1 MRKSRKN
8 RFDWYSVSQRFSIR
22 KYHIGAVSV
31 LLGSC
36 LLLNGIQAAA
46 ETQVAENTQ
55 PQVELVTEASPGGA
69 VKAARQVTF
78 TYKVV
83 FVDSNGLTIK
93 EDTLTH
99 SISTTEEK
107 ATYSHTLS
115 NLLLPEGYSLASNQ
129 DNKLTVTLLEG
140 EVPTVYLNLDVLQVV
155 EEEVVE
161 ETPVAPPAEEAGTKE
176 EQATEKVEEPTL
188 ETAEE
193 VKPEEKVVAEV
204 PQAPANE
211 TVRAAVVPTEPTNPV
226 AQPIVPTSVEEAKHV
241 LEQVTSEAEV
251 LSSQAERLVAAS
263 DQENEALKTVAAA
276 TKLTATEA
284 TVTLNDSKATL
295 EIVNAKIDAVR
306 TNVEALVLELRKFL
320 GTDVIEI
327 SLTTVTDM
335 NDSTNSPG
343 YWTENEEVLNK
354 AEATATATTKP
365 QEQRIPA
372 GYAVDPTDGR
382 ITFLI
387 YSLSGDKDY
396 RNTPGVSGSYN
407 NIYGTD
413 YYITLSMDREQS
425 DGKIYARLVSQ
436 QNGFIEE
443 IEIPENTSRHQFQT
457 IANGP
462 TSPTRFTYRMSFTT
476 MPFTDSTGQVTSV
489 RYVNIN
495 SGQGG
500 DHLGTVAY
508 SLLTDDSTSYNSYTG
523 LAPSYLPAQVTSY
536 YVKETERRAQELLA
550 SYTHV
555 AMVSGDSFTISDAA
569 KFANYELIE
578 APVIQDT
585 PVSTNYA
592 VGTPLIQYF
601 PDRKTARVIYVTKED
616 GTSRFLN
623 FVLNPDHP
631 DFIENY
637 KNYDSMSPV
646 AFVANGGA
654 EALDFSS
661 RIAII
666 DKYLA
671 EIDAVKADSSL
682 SSDQQASRLAELR
695 ANYATEINTDDNK
708 FLLTFVSTEAEP
720 LTANDGPD
728 AVTGLT
734 TWNHTVKNY
743 YTYIASGKV
752 ATTIALK
759 LDSYLSDP
767 MVDWRPTA
775 PTKDGIKLLSKT
787 EVDDEGLPKRVSIT
801 VNEDGVEKA
810 ENADLHT
817 NIIAMFNM
825 LTANENNQHYY
836 YAEKGGVK
844 VYYVDTTGT
853 ELKDPQFV
861 FEHADT
867 NTAYDTKSKLVDKI
881 EKVGTDGTTSV
892 YYYKEVDVA
901 DLKPVSQNTDTEK
914 RSIVKITDEVGIVE
928 RDTLKELTYVYELA
942 GSVNVNYVDIDGNKL
957 SGTDGAGKVVA
968 EKVADTVNAKAG
980 TDYDTIVD
988 NRPAKIVTADGK
1000 TYELAPA
1007 AEYTVGTVE
1016 ADHHL
1021 SVSNVTEVT
1030 GVHEATGSV
1039 ASGITKEITFVYKE
1053 VTGKVIVKFKS
1064 IDGIE
1069 LQGPRTDTEEGST
1082 GRDYNTEEKDEVP
1095 PTITKDGKTYKLVP
1109 NLTVGNPTGKVTPGT
1124 TEVTYY
1130 YQLVTGDVV
1139 VNYENTDGKTIAPQ
1153 KVDVNNG
1160 NIGDAYDTRDEG
1172 DKPEKIVEEGTGD
1185 VYYIKPTGTE
1195 VKVGDGLSG
1204 ETGQVVEGTTQVTY
1218 IYEKAGN
1225 VKINYI
1231 LDDAAGTTLKDS
1243 VMDEE
1248 NAKPGTAYDTTDE
1261 GDKPETIT
1269 KDGKV
1274 YRLKE
1279 VKADSAA
1286 ENGDTAKIVAGQTLE
1301 VTYVYTEVKSDVV
1314 VEYYDTEGNLLT
1326 GKTDTGGNVD
1336 KRVTDT
1342 TQASVGT
1349 PYNTDEDHRPATITT
1364 ADETI
1369 YHYIELKEGSAQPEG
1384 TVAETTTTVQYV
1396 YAKAGSVVI
1405 RYVKEDDK
1413 GIQSELQPNVL
1424 DEDNVKPGT
1433 PYDTTDEG
1441 NKPTTITT
1449 EDGKTY
1455 TLVRKEGHDETGE
1468 VAAGETKEITYVYKE
1483 VTGKVVVNF
1492 KSTSGEKLQNQR
1504 TDTEE
1509 GSTGRDYNTE
1519 EKDEVPPTITK
1530 DGKLYRL
1537 VPNVKDGNPTGKV
1550 TPGTT
1555 EVTYYYEPVI
1565 GDVIIKYTDTEGNTL
1580 KDTVIDEDD
1589 VIVGTD
1595 FDTTNEGDKPE
1606 VITTSNGKYVLVPS
1620 LTTAT
1625 DPTGADTTET
1635 GKVLE
1640 GTTTITYVYQKV
1652 ANWIPLIPNV
1662 PENQRPK
1669 TEYPFDPTDPDKEIP
1684 SIPTNPTTD
1693 KPVIPHVPGYT
1704 PVDPKDNTPLKPV
1717 DPEDPSKGYVP
1728 PTPETP
1734 GEDTLIPYVPVKGDV
1749 VINYVDTDGNILKS
1763 PVTDEDDAL
1772 AGTKYDT
1779 TDEGDKPTEI
1789 VRNGDKYVLVPSK
1802 TTAVDP
1808 AGKSVEET
1816 GSVVEGTTT
1825 ITYVYQKVANWIPLI
1840 PNVPENQRPKTEYPF
1855 DPTEPD
1861 KEIPSI
1867 PTNPTTDKP
1876 VIPHVPGYTPVDP
1889 KDNTPLKPVDPE
1901 DPSKGY
1907 VPPTPETPG
1916 EDTLIPY
1923 VPVKGDV
1930 VIKYVDTDGNTLKDS
1945 VTDEDDVLAGTKYD
1959 TTDEGDK
1966 PTEIVRNGDKY
1977 VLVPSKTTAV
1987 DPTGKSVEETGS
1999 VVEGTTTITYVYQ
2012 KVANWIPLIP
2022 NVPEN
2027 ERPKTEYPFDP
2038 TEPDK
2043 EIPSIPTNPTTD
2055 KPVIPHVPGYTPVDP
2070 KDNTPLTP
2078 VDPEDPSKGYV
2089 PPTPE
2094 TPGEDTLIPYVPVKG
2109 DVVIKYV
2116 DTDGNTLKDSVT
2128 DEDDV
2133 LAGTKY
2139 NTTDEGDKPTEIVR
2153 NGDKYVLVPSKTTAV
2168 DPTGKSVEET
2178 GSVVE
2183 GTTTITYVYQK
2194 VANWIPL
2201 IPNVPEN
2208 ERPKTEYPFDPTEP
2222 DKEIPSIPTNPTTD
2236 KPVIPHVPGYTP
2248 VDPKDNTPLT
2258 PVDPEDPSKGYVPP
2272 TPETPGEDTLIPYV
2286 PVKGDVVIKY
2296 VDTDGNTLKDS
2307 VTDEDDV
2314 LAGTKYDTTDEGDKP
2329 TEIVRNGDKY
2339 VLVPSK
2345 TTAVDPAGKSVEETG
2360 NVVEG
2365 TTTITY
2371 VYQKVANWI
2380 PLIPNVPENE
2390 RPKTEYPFD
2399 PTEPDK
2405 EIPSIPTNP
2414 TTDKPVIPHVPGYTP
2429 VDPKDNTPL
2438 TPVDPEDPSKG
2449 YVPPTPETPG
2459 KDTLIPYVPVKGD
2472 VVINYVDTDGNILKS
2487 PVTDEDDVLAGT
2499 KYDTTDEGDKPTE
2512 IVRNG
2517 DKYVLVPSKT
2527 TAVDPTGKSV
2537 EETGS
2542 VVEGTT
2548 TITYVYQKV
2557 ANWIPLIP
2565 NVPENER
2572 PKTEYPFD
2580 PTTPDKEIPSI
2591 PTNPTTDKPV
2601 IPHVPGYTPVDPKDN
2616 TPLTPVDPEDPSKGY
2631 VPPTPETPGVDTL
2644 IPYVPIKNGT
2654 VIVTYITE
2662 DGEEIKSPVTDT
2674 PSSPEGT
2681 PYDTTDNKPTI
2692 ITYKGEEY
2700 ELVRVEGTENGTV
2713 VEGDTKVTYVYRK
2726 KPATPPVTPEVKQGS
2741 VIVAY
2746 ITEDGVEIKSPVTDT
2761 PTSPE
2766 GTPYD
2771 TTDNKP
2777 KTITYNGEEY
2787 ELVRVDGTENGT
2799 VVEGDTKVTYVYRKK
2814 PATPPVTPEVKQG
2827 SVIVTYITED
2837 GIEIKSPVTD
2847 TPTSPEGTPYDTTDH
2862 KPKTI
2867 TYNGEEYEL
2876 VRVDGTENGT
2886 VVEGDTKVTYV
2897 YRKVV
2902 KPTPPAPAKPSV
2914 AKPVKSE
2921 KPKLP
2926 DTGEEESTAGMLGVL
2941 LLVSSLFGV
2950 RKRRRDQQ

>member
-176 EQATEKVEEPTL
+176 EQVTEKVEEPTL

-204 PQAPANE
+204 PQSPASE

-251 LSSQAERLVAAS
+251 LSSQAERLVATS

-327 SLTTVTDM
+327 SLTNVTDM
-335 NDSTNSPG
+335 NDATNRPG

-354 AEATATATTKP
+354 EAATATATTKP

-372 GYAVDPTDGR
+372 GYAVDPTEGR

-387 YSLSGDKDY
+387 YSLSAPDEDVKVA
-396 RNTPGVSGSYN
+396 PGTKSGSYN
-407 NIYGTD
+407 HRYGTD
-413 YYITLSMDREQS
+413 YYITLSMDRVKTT
-425 DGKIYARLVSQ
+425 GNIYARLVSK

-443 IEIPENTSRHQFQT
+443 IEIPENTARHQFQT

-462 TSPTRFTYRMSFTT
+462 KNLDPFTYRMSLTT
-476 MPFTDSTGQVTSV
+476 MPFTDSTGQQTSV

-495 SGQGG
+495 SGRGQNGKG
-500 DHLGTVAY
+500 SVAY

-523 LAPSYLPAQVTSY
+523 LAPGYLPAQVTSY

-578 APVIQDT
+578 APVIKDT
-585 PVSTNYA
+585 PVSTNYS

-601 PDRKTARVIYVTKED
+601 PTSKTARVIYVTKED

-637 KNYDSMSPV
+637 KNYASMSPV
-646 AFVANGGA
+646 NFVANGGA
-654 EALDFSS
+654 EALDFTN
-661 RIAII
+661 RIAIVN
-666 DKYLA
+666 KYLA
-671 EIDAVKADSSL
+671 EIEAVNADTSL
-682 SSDQQASRLAELR
+682 TSDQQASRLAEIR
-695 ANYATEINTDDNK
+695 ANYASEINTDDNK
-708 FLLTFVSTEAEP
+708 FLLTFVSTEAET

-743 YTYIASGKV
+743 YTYIADGKV

-787 EVDDEGLPKRVSIT
+787 EVDDKGLPKRVSIT
-801 VNEDGVEKA
+801 VNKDGVEEA
-810 ENADLHT
+810 ENADLQT

-825 LTANENNQHYY
+825 LTANENNQNYY

-844 VYYVDTTGT
+844 VYYVDTAGT

-892 YYYKEVDVA
+892 YYYKEVDAA

-957 SGTDGAGKVVA
+957 LGTDGAGKVVA

-980 TDYDTIVD
+980 TEYNTIID
-988 NRPAKIVTADGK
+988 NRPATIITADGK

-1007 AEYTVGTVE
+1007 GTHPVGTVE

-1053 VTGKVIVKFKS
+1053 VTGDVIVYYKD
-1064 IDGIE
+1064 I
-1069 LQGPRTDTEEGST
+1069 QGNLISGVTNKGTASQGTTESKVYDSQNAST
-1082 GRDYNTEEKDEVP
+1082 TNTGTGYNTTDLKP
-1095 PTITKDGKTYKLVP
+1095 TTITTADGKTYRIVEH
-1109 NLTVGNPTGKVTPGT
+1109 LTKGEEEGDIKTTP

-1185 VYYIKPTGTE
+1185 VYYIKPAGTE
-1195 VKVGDGLSG
+1195 VKTGNGLSG
-1204 ETGQVVEGTTQVTY
+1204 ETGRVVEGTTQVTY

-1261 GDKPETIT
+1261 GDKPETIS
-1269 KDGKV
+1269 KDGKL

-1286 ENGDTAKIVAGQTLE
+1286 ENGDTAKIVAGETLE

-1364 ADETI
+1364 ADGTI
-1369 YHYIELKEGSAQPEG
+1369 YHYIELKKGSDQPEG

-1455 TLVRKEGHDETGE
+1455 TLVRNEGHDETGE

-1492 KSTSGEKLQNQR
+1492 KSTSGEKLQDQR

-1509 GSTGRDYNTE
+1509 GSTGRDYNTKE
-1519 EKDEVPPTITK
+1519 DGEVPPTITK

-1555 EVTYYYEPVI
+1555 EVTYYYQLVTGDVVVNYENTDGKVIAPQVVDVNDGNIGENYTTTDHKPEKIVEDGTGDVYYIKPAGTEVKVGDGLSGETGQVVEGTTQVTYIYEKAGNVKINYILDDAAGTPLQDSVMDEENAKPGTAYDTTDEGDKPETISKDGNLYRLKEVKADSAAENGDTAKIVAGETLEVTYVYTKVTGSVVINYVAEVPAEDGTVTRVTIKTSVTDEDQVTPGKPYDTTDEGDKPTTITTEDGKTYELVRHEGDETGTVVEGETKEVTYVYKEVTGKVVVNFKSTSGEPLQDPRTDTEEGSTGRDYNTEEDGEVPPTITKDGKLYRLVPNVKDGNSTGKVTPGTTEVTYYYEPVL

-1606 VITTSNGKYVLVPS
+1606 VITNSNGKYVLVPS

-1625 DPTGADTTET
+1625 DPTGTDTTET

-1662 PENQRPK
+1662 PENERPK
-1669 TEYPFDPTDPDKEIP
+1669 TEYPFDPTEPDKEIP

-1763 PVTDEDDAL
+1763 PVTDEDDVL

-1816 GSVVEGTTT
+1816 GNVVEGTTT

-1840 PNVPENQRPKTEYPF
+1840 PNVPENKRPKTEYPF

-1867 PTNPTTDKP
+1867 PTNPTTD
-1876 VIPHVPGYTPVDP
+1876 
-1889 KDNTPLKPVDPE
+1889 
-1901 DPSKGY
+1901 
-1907 VPPTPETPG
+1907 
-1916 EDTLIPY
+1916 
-1923 VPVKGDV
+1923 
-1930 VIKYVDTDGNTLKDS
+1930 
-1945 VTDEDDVLAGTKYD
+1945 
-1959 TTDEGDK
+1959 
-1966 PTEIVRNGDKY
+1966 
-1977 VLVPSKTTAV
+1977 
-1987 DPTGKSVEETGS
+1987 
-1999 VVEGTTTITYVYQ
+1999 Q
-2012 KVANWIPLIP
+2012 
-2022 NVPEN
+2022 
-2027 ERPKTEYPFDP
+2027 
-2038 TEPDK
+2038 
-2043 EIPSIPTNPTTD
+2043 
-2055 KPVIPHVPGYTPVDP
+2055 PVIPHVPGYTPVDP

-2094 TPGEDTLIPYVPVKG
+2094 TPGV
-2109 DVVIKYV
+2109 
-2116 DTDGNTLKDSVT
+2116 
-2128 DEDDV
+2128 
-2133 LAGTKY
+2133 
-2139 NTTDEGDKPTEIVR
+2139 
-2153 NGDKYVLVPSKTTAV
+2153 
-2168 DPTGKSVEET
+2168 
-2178 GSVVE
+2178 
-2183 GTTTITYVYQK
+2183 
-2194 VANWIPL
+2194 
-2201 IPNVPEN
+2201 
-2208 ERPKTEYPFDPTEP
+2208 
-2222 DKEIPSIPTNPTTD
+2222 
-2236 KPVIPHVPGYTP
+2236 
-2248 VDPKDNTPLT
+2248 
-2258 PVDPEDPSKGYVPP
+2258 
-2272 TPETPGEDTLIPYV
+2272 DTLIPYV

-2380 PLIPNVPENE
+2380 PLIPNVPENK

-2405 EIPSIPTNP
+2405 EIP
-2414 TTDKPVIPHVPGYTP
+2414 
-2429 VDPKDNTPL
+2429 
-2438 TPVDPEDPSKG
+2438 
-2449 YVPPTPETPG
+2449 
-2459 KDTLIPYVPVKGD
+2459 
-2472 VVINYVDTDGNILKS
+2472 
-2487 PVTDEDDVLAGT
+2487 
-2499 KYDTTDEGDKPTE
+2499 
-2512 IVRNG
+2512 
-2517 DKYVLVPSKT
+2517 
-2527 TAVDPTGKSV
+2527 
-2537 EETGS
+2537 
-2542 VVEGTT
+2542 
-2548 TITYVYQKV
+2548 
-2557 ANWIPLIP
+2557 
-2565 NVPENER
+2565 
-2572 PKTEYPFD
+2572 
-2580 PTTPDKEIPSI
+2580 
-2591 PTNPTTDKPV
+2591 
-2601 IPHVPGYTPVDPKDN
+2601 
-2616 TPLTPVDPEDPSKGY
+2616 
-2631 VPPTPETPGVDTL
+2631 
-2644 IPYVPIKNGT
+2644 
-2654 VIVTYITE
+2654 
-2662 DGEEIKSPVTDT
+2662 
-2674 PSSPEGT
+2674 
-2681 PYDTTDNKPTI
+2681 
-2692 ITYKGEEY
+2692 
-2700 ELVRVEGTENGTV
+2700 
-2713 VEGDTKVTYVYRK
+2713 
-2726 KPATPPVTPEVKQGS
+2726 
-2741 VIVAY
+2741 
-2746 ITEDGVEIKSPVTDT
+2746 
-2761 PTSPE
+2761 
-2766 GTPYD
+2766 
-2771 TTDNKP
+2771 
-2777 KTITYNGEEY
+2777 
-2787 ELVRVDGTENGT
+2787 
-2799 VVEGDTKVTYVYRKK
+2799 
-2814 PATPPVTPEVKQG
+2814 
-2827 SVIVTYITED
+2827 
-2837 GIEIKSPVTD
+2837 
-2847 TPTSPEGTPYDTTDH
+2847 
-2862 KPKTI
+2862 
-2867 TYNGEEYEL
+2867 
-2876 VRVDGTENGT
+2876 
-2886 VVEGDTKVTYV
+2886 
-2897 YRKVV
+2897 
-2902 KPTPPAPAKPSV
+2902 
-2914 AKPVKSE
+2914 
-2921 KPKLP
+2921 
-2926 DTGEEESTAGMLGVL
+2926 
-2941 LLVSSLFGV
+2941 
-2950 RKRRRDQQ
+2950 

>member
-55 PQVELVTEASPGGA
+55 PQVELVTEASPGGE

-83 FVDSNGLTIK
+83 FVDSNGVTIK

-129 DNKLTVTLLEG
+129 DNKLTVALLEG

-226 AQPIVPTSVEEAKHV
+226 AQPIVPTSVEEAKQV
-241 LEQVTSEAEV
+241 LEQITSEAEV
-251 LSSQAERLVAAS
+251 LSSQAERLVATS

-327 SLTTVTDM
+327 ALATTTNM
-335 NDSTNSPG
+335 NDGIGRPG
-343 YWTENEEVLNK
+343 YWTEEEEVLNK
-354 AEATATATTKP
+354 SEAVTTATTKA

-372 GYAVDPTDGR
+372 GYEVDPNPDR
-382 ITFLI
+382 VTFLI
-387 YSLSGDKDY
+387 YSLSNFDEDPKH
-396 RNTPGVSGSYN
+396 PLGSDAASFNLYFRK
-407 NIYGTD
+407 D
-413 YYITLSMDREQS
+413 YYITLSLDRVKTT
-425 DGKIYARLVSQ
+425 GNIYARLVSQ
-436 QNGFIEE
+436 KDGFIQE
-443 IEIPENTSRHQFQT
+443 IEIPENTARHQFNAIKNEPGNT
-457 IANGP
+457 N
-462 TSPTRFTYRMSFTT
+462 FTFRMSYTTNPFTT
-476 MPFTDSTGQVTSV
+476 PSGEQS
-489 RYVNIN
+489 YIGEVNIN
-495 SGQGG
+495 SGVGSHG
-500 DHLGTVAY
+500 KGHVMY
-508 SLLTDDSTSYNSYTG
+508 SLMTDDRTSYNSYTG
-523 LAPSYLPAQVTSY
+523 PAPTYLPQQVTGY
-536 YVKETERRAQELLA
+536 YVKETALRPEALLA
-550 SYTHV
+550 SYSHT
-555 AMVSGDSFTISDAA
+555 AAISGDTFTIASPAE
-569 KFANYELIE
+569 FANYELIE
-578 APVIQDT
+578 SPTLTSSPVAP
-585 PVSTNYA
+585 NYA
-592 VGTPLIQYF
+592 KGTPLIRFFPNRLTSKVQYI
-601 PDRKTARVIYVTKED
+601 TQEN

-631 DFIENY
+631 DF
-637 KNYDSMSPV
+637 
-646 AFVANGGA
+646 
-654 EALDFSS
+654 L
-661 RIAII
+661 
-666 DKYLA
+666 
-671 EIDAVKADSSL
+671 
-682 SSDQQASRLAELR
+682 
-695 ANYATEINTDDNK
+695 ANYAKYRAMGSSVDFQANGVEDLDLTTRIATIEKYLTQIEAVKTDTSLTSDEQTNRLNELRTNYASEINTDANK
-708 FLLTFVSTEAEP
+708 FLLMFVSDETSP
-720 LTANDGPD
+720 LTPNQGAD
-728 AVTGLT
+728 AVTGSES
-734 TWNHTVKNY
+734 WSYEVKNY
-743 YTYIASGKV
+743 YTDGAKKTTISGKLYPYYNNQYIDWGPGDQKAV
-752 ATTIALK
+752 AIHYKDAAGTNRVK
-759 LDSYLSDP
+759 
-767 MVDWRPTA
+767 VDVPYA
-775 PTKDGIKLLSKT
+775 
-787 EVDDEGLPKRVSIT
+787 EGTRNESI
-801 VNEDGVEKA
+801 DMFSSF
-810 ENADLHT
+810 L
-817 NIIAMFNM
+817 AMFNIAT
-825 LTANENNQHYY
+825 LNQNTQDYY

-881 EKVGTDGTTSV
+881 EKVGTDGTTTV

-942 GSVNVNYVDIDGNKL
+942 GSVNVNYVDVDGNKL

-968 EKVADTVNAKAG
+968 EKVADLVNAKAG
-980 TDYDTIVD
+980 TEYDTIVD

-1021 SVSNVTEVT
+1021 STSNVVTVT

-1082 GRDYNTEEKDEVP
+1082 GRDYNTEGEGEVP

-1109 NLTVGNPTGKVTPGT
+1109 NLKNGNPTGKVTPGT

-1139 VNYENTDGKTIAPQ
+1139 VNYENTDGKVIAPQ
-1153 KVDVNNG
+1153 VVDVNDG
-1160 NIGDAYDTRDEG
+1160 NIGENYTTTDH
-1172 DKPEKIVEEGTGD
+1172 KPEKIVEDGTGD

-1195 VKVGDGLSG
+1195 VKTGDGLSG
-1204 ETGQVVEGTTQVTY
+1204 ETGQIVEGTTQVTY

-1231 LDDAAGTTLKDS
+1231 LDDAAGTPLQDS
-1243 VMDEE
+1243 VMDEV
-1248 NAKPGTAYDTTDE
+1248 NAKPGTSYNTTDE
-1261 GDKPETIT
+1261 GDKPETIS
-1269 KDGKV
+1269 KDGNL

-1286 ENGDTAKIVAGQTLE
+1286 ENGDTAKIAAGETLE

-1364 ADETI
+1364 ADGTI
-1369 YHYIELKEGSAQPEG
+1369 YHYIELKKGSDQPEG

-1405 RYVKEDDK
+1405 RYVKEDDN

-1455 TLVRKEGHDETGE
+1455 TLVRNEGHDETGE

-1492 KSTSGEKLQNQR
+1492 KSTSGETLQDQR
-1504 TDTEE
+1504 TDTKE

-1519 EKDEVPPTITK
+1519 EDGEVPPTITK
-1530 DGKLYRL
+1530 DGKTYKL
-1537 VPNVKDGNPTGKV
+1537 VPNLKNGNPTGKV

-1555 EVTYYYEPVI
+1555 EVTYYYEPVL

-1606 VITTSNGKYVLVPS
+1606 VITNSNGKYVLVPS

-1625 DPTGADTTET
+1625 DPTGTDTTET

-1662 PENQRPK
+1662 PENK
-1669 TEYPFDPTDPDKEIP
+1669 
-1684 SIPTNPTTD
+1684 
-1693 KPVIPHVPGYT
+1693 
-1704 PVDPKDNTPLKPV
+1704 
-1717 DPEDPSKGYVP
+1717 
-1728 PTPETP
+1728 
-1734 GEDTLIPYVPVKGDV
+1734 
-1749 VINYVDTDGNILKS
+1749 
-1763 PVTDEDDAL
+1763 
-1772 AGTKYDT
+1772 
-1779 TDEGDKPTEI
+1779 
-1789 VRNGDKYVLVPSK
+1789 
-1802 TTAVDP
+1802 
-1808 AGKSVEET
+1808 
-1816 GSVVEGTTT
+1816 
-1825 ITYVYQKVANWIPLI
+1825 
-1840 PNVPENQRPKTEYPF
+1840 
-1855 DPTEPD
+1855 
-1861 KEIPSI
+1861 
-1867 PTNPTTDKP
+1867 
-1876 VIPHVPGYTPVDP
+1876 
-1889 KDNTPLKPVDPE
+1889 
-1901 DPSKGY
+1901 
-1907 VPPTPETPG
+1907 
-1916 EDTLIPY
+1916 
-1923 VPVKGDV
+1923 
-1930 VIKYVDTDGNTLKDS
+1930 
-1945 VTDEDDVLAGTKYD
+1945 
-1959 TTDEGDK
+1959 
-1966 PTEIVRNGDKY
+1966 
-1977 VLVPSKTTAV
+1977 
-1987 DPTGKSVEETGS
+1987 
-1999 VVEGTTTITYVYQ
+1999 
-2012 KVANWIPLIP
+2012 
-2022 NVPEN
+2022 
-2027 ERPKTEYPFDP
+2027 RPKTEYPFDP

-2109 DVVIKYV
+2109 DVVI
-2116 DTDGNTLKDSVT
+2116 
-2128 DEDDV
+2128 
-2133 LAGTKY
+2133 
-2139 NTTDEGDKPTEIVR
+2139 
-2153 NGDKYVLVPSKTTAV
+2153 
-2168 DPTGKSVEET
+2168 
-2178 GSVVE
+2178 
-2183 GTTTITYVYQK
+2183 
-2194 VANWIPL
+2194 
-2201 IPNVPEN
+2201 
-2208 ERPKTEYPFDPTEP
+2208 
-2222 DKEIPSIPTNPTTD
+2222 
-2236 KPVIPHVPGYTP
+2236 
-2248 VDPKDNTPLT
+2248 
-2258 PVDPEDPSKGYVPP
+2258 
-2272 TPETPGEDTLIPYV
+2272 
-2286 PVKGDVVIKY
+2286 
-2296 VDTDGNTLKDS
+2296 
-2307 VTDEDDV
+2307 
-2314 LAGTKYDTTDEGDKP
+2314 
-2329 TEIVRNGDKY
+2329 
-2339 VLVPSK
+2339 
-2345 TTAVDPAGKSVEETG
+2345 
-2360 NVVEG
+2360 
-2365 TTTITY
+2365 
-2371 VYQKVANWI
+2371 
-2380 PLIPNVPENE
+2380 
-2390 RPKTEYPFD
+2390 
-2399 PTEPDK
+2399 
-2405 EIPSIPTNP
+2405 
-2414 TTDKPVIPHVPGYTP
+2414 
-2429 VDPKDNTPL
+2429 
-2438 TPVDPEDPSKG
+2438 
-2449 YVPPTPETPG
+2449 
-2459 KDTLIPYVPVKGD
+2459 
-2472 VVINYVDTDGNILKS
+2472 NYVDTDGNILKS

-2537 EETGS
+2537 EETGN

-2557 ANWIPLIP
+2557 A
-2565 NVPENER
+2565 
-2572 PKTEYPFD
+2572 
-2580 PTTPDKEIPSI
+2580 
-2591 PTNPTTDKPV
+2591 
-2601 IPHVPGYTPVDPKDN
+2601 
-2616 TPLTPVDPEDPSKGY
+2616 
-2631 VPPTPETPGVDTL
+2631 
-2644 IPYVPIKNGT
+2644 
-2654 VIVTYITE
+2654 
-2662 DGEEIKSPVTDT
+2662 
-2674 PSSPEGT
+2674 
-2681 PYDTTDNKPTI
+2681 
-2692 ITYKGEEY
+2692 
-2700 ELVRVEGTENGTV
+2700 
-2713 VEGDTKVTYVYRK
+2713 
-2726 KPATPPVTPEVKQGS
+2726 
-2741 VIVAY
+2741 
-2746 ITEDGVEIKSPVTDT
+2746 
-2761 PTSPE
+2761 
-2766 GTPYD
+2766 
-2771 TTDNKP
+2771 
-2777 KTITYNGEEY
+2777 
-2787 ELVRVDGTENGT
+2787 
-2799 VVEGDTKVTYVYRKK
+2799 
-2814 PATPPVTPEVKQG
+2814 
-2827 SVIVTYITED
+2827 
-2837 GIEIKSPVTD
+2837 
-2847 TPTSPEGTPYDTTDH
+2847 
-2862 KPKTI
+2862 
-2867 TYNGEEYEL
+2867 
-2876 VRVDGTENGT
+2876 
-2886 VVEGDTKVTYV
+2886 
-2897 YRKVV
+2897 
-2902 KPTPPAPAKPSV
+2902 
-2914 AKPVKSE
+2914 
-2921 KPKLP
+2921 
-2926 DTGEEESTAGMLGVL
+2926 
-2941 LLVSSLFGV
+2941 
-2950 RKRRRDQQ
+2950 

>member
-193 VKPEEKVVAEV
+193 VKPEEKVVAED

-251 LSSQAERLVAAS
+251 LSSQAERLVATS

-327 SLTTVTDM
+327 ALNTTVT
-335 NDSTNSPG
+335 NLNVG
-343 YWTENEEVLNK
+343 QGEGVLV
-354 AEATATATTKP
+354 ETGTTATPSMDDAHGAGIQPHSLRNGIVATTKSGWYTFDSYDLESYNRNQGGSIINGARVEAYMRFSYDSNP
-365 QEQRIPA
+365 NTQTVLAELVSTADGQVLEFHEVSPDGVVEFNYPKTVHANNHKIVLSYRTETAIDGSTYGLVKFSGDNGTVYNNTILPV
-372 GYAVDPTDGR
+372 YQVNTTRYEVKDGR
-382 ITFLI
+382 TLAT
-387 YSLSGDKDY
+387 YSL
-396 RNTPGVSGSYN
+396 
-407 NIYGTD
+407 
-413 YYITLSMDREQS
+413 
-425 DGKIYARLVSQ
+425 
-436 QNGFIEE
+436 
-443 IEIPENTSRHQFQT
+443 QT
-457 IANGP
+457 IA
-462 TSPTRFTYRMSFTT
+462 
-476 MPFTDSTGQVTSV
+476 GQPVTSSGQREFAGFEFV
-489 RYVNIN
+489 EKKVKSVQGGYPVGSVYVAGVVNNGLNNYKVIRTIVANNAYKHEIFVKDPTYTGTVNYNSLDTTGFFKLVETSGMTYTPDGKSYDYNIN
-495 SGQGG
+495 STIYADYTEDPATGLMVFKESAPNSKGSKYRVVAQWSGTGEQGTYGRIYIGTQVWSTTTDKTTDWQWIGTSGKFHNKDYVPAGDQQTLRGAGRPTAVETTYIYRALEQEAIVRYKVEGETTYLEESDILTGGSGSEINYSTEATINKYKKLGYELVSDDFTSEAGQNYDYDTAVRQEFLVVIKPRLVEVPKNVVPGEPVDPEDPNTPKWPNSTG
-500 DHLGTVAY
+500 NLERTQEVTRTVAY
-508 SLLTDDSTSYNSYTG
+508 KY
-523 LAPSYLPAQVTSY
+523 
-536 YVKETERRAQELLA
+536 
-550 SYTHV
+550 
-555 AMVSGDSFTISDAA
+555 
-569 KFANYELIE
+569 
-578 APVIQDT
+578 
-585 PVSTNYA
+585 
-592 VGTPLIQYF
+592 
-601 PDRKTARVIYVTKED
+601 ED
-616 GTSRFLN
+616 GTSVR
-623 FVLNPDHP
+623 VD
-631 DFIENY
+631 
-637 KNYDSMSPV
+637 
-646 AFVANGGA
+646 
-654 EALDFSS
+654 
-661 RIAII
+661 
-666 DKYLA
+666 
-671 EIDAVKADSSL
+671 DAGNILPKD
-682 SSDQQASRLAELR
+682 
-695 ANYATEINTDDNK
+695 
-708 FLLTFVSTEAEP
+708 STEGTP
-720 LTANDGPD
+720 LVKTQTVTFSRTA
-728 AVTGLT
+728 
-734 TWNHTVKNY
+734 
-743 YTYIASGKV
+743 
-752 ATTIALK
+752 
-759 LDSYLSDP
+759 
-767 MVDWRPTA
+767 
-775 PTKDGIKLLSKT
+775 
-787 EVDDEGLPKRVSIT
+787 T
-801 VNEDGVEKA
+801 VN
-810 ENADLHT
+810 
-817 NIIAMFNM
+817 
-825 LTANENNQHYY
+825 
-836 YAEKGGVK
+836 
-844 VYYVDTTGT
+844 
-853 ELKDPQFV
+853 
-861 FEHADT
+861 
-867 NTAYDTKSKLVDKI
+867 
-881 EKVGTDGTTSV
+881 
-892 YYYKEVDVA
+892 
-901 DLKPVSQNTDTEK
+901 
-914 RSIVKITDEVGIVE
+914 
-928 RDTLKELTYVYELA
+928 
-942 GSVNVNYVDIDGNKL
+942 
-957 SGTDGAGKVVA
+957 
-968 EKVADTVNAKAG
+968 
-980 TDYDTIVD
+980 
-988 NRPAKIVTADGK
+988 
-1000 TYELAPA
+1000 
-1007 AEYTVGTVE
+1007 
-1016 ADHHL
+1016 
-1021 SVSNVTEVT
+1021 
-1030 GVHEATGSV
+1030 
-1039 ASGITKEITFVYKE
+1039 
-1053 VTGKVIVKFKS
+1053 
-1064 IDGIE
+1064 
-1069 LQGPRTDTEEGST
+1069 
-1082 GRDYNTEEKDEVP
+1082 
-1095 PTITKDGKTYKLVP
+1095 
-1109 NLTVGNPTGKVTPGT
+1109 
-1124 TEVTYY
+1124 
-1130 YQLVTGDVV
+1130 LVTGDITYGEWTADSTNVLNGNLIPEITDFSATRTTLEGADAPMTESVNDKTVIATSADINEVVFYTPNPKYGDVV
-1139 VNYENTDGKTIAPQ
+1139 VKYVDIAGTEIATPVFDENDELVGTDYNTAE
-1153 KVDVNNG
+1153 DN
-1160 NIGDAYDTRDEG
+1160 R
-1172 DKPEKIVEEGTGD
+1172 PEKIINDETGD
-1185 VYYIKPTGTE
+1185 TYYFKE
-1195 VKVGDGLSG
+1195 VKAEDVGKEIG
-1204 ETGQVVEGTTQVTY
+1204 TVVEGTTEVTY

-1231 LDDAAGTTLKDS
+1231 LDDADGTTLKDS

-1286 ENGDTAKIVAGQTLE
+1286 ENGDTAKIAAGETLE

-1364 ADETI
+1364 ADGTI
-1369 YHYIELKEGSAQPEG
+1369 YHYIELKKGSAQPEG

-1449 EDGKTY
+1449 EDGKIY
-1455 TLVRKEGHDETGE
+1455 TLVRNEGHDETGE

-1492 KSTSGEKLQNQR
+1492 KSTSGETLQDQRTDTKEGSTGRDYNTEEDGEVPPTITKEGKTYKLVPNLKDGNPTGKVTPGTTEVTYYYQLVTGDVVVNYENTDGKVIAPQVVDVNDGNIGENYTTTDHKPEKIVEDGTGDVYYIKPTGTEVKTGDGLSGETGQIVEGTKQVTYIYEKAGNVKINYILDDAAGTTLQDSVMDEVNAKPGTAYDTTDEGNKPETISKDGNLYRLKEVKADSAAENGDTAKIVAGETLEVTYVYTKVTGSVVINYVAEVPAEDGTVTRVTIKTSVTDEDQVTPGKPYDTTDEGDKPTTITTEDGKTYELVRHEGDETGTVVEGETKEVTYVYKEVTGKVVVNFKSTDGEPLQDRR

-1519 EKDEVPPTITK
+1519 EDGEVPPTITK

-1555 EVTYYYEPVI
+1555 EVTYYYEPVL

-1606 VITTSNGKYVLVPS
+1606 VITNSNGKYVLVPS
-1620 LTTAT
+1620 LTTAI
-1625 DPTGADTTET
+1625 DPTGTDTTET

-1662 PENQRPK
+1662 PENERPK
-1669 TEYPFDPTDPDKEIP
+1669 TEYPFDPTEPDKEIP

-1693 KPVIPHVPGYT
+1693 QPVIPHVPGYT

-1717 DPEDPSKGYVP
+1717 DPEEPSKGYVP

-1763 PVTDEDDAL
+1763 P
-1772 AGTKYDT
+1772 
-1779 TDEGDKPTEI
+1779 
-1789 VRNGDKYVLVPSK
+1789 
-1802 TTAVDP
+1802 
-1808 AGKSVEET
+1808 
-1816 GSVVEGTTT
+1816 
-1825 ITYVYQKVANWIPLI
+1825 
-1840 PNVPENQRPKTEYPF
+1840 
-1855 DPTEPD
+1855 
-1861 KEIPSI
+1861 
-1867 PTNPTTDKP
+1867 
-1876 VIPHVPGYTPVDP
+1876 
-1889 KDNTPLKPVDPE
+1889 
-1901 DPSKGY
+1901 
-1907 VPPTPETPG
+1907 
-1916 EDTLIPY
+1916 
-1923 VPVKGDV
+1923 
-1930 VIKYVDTDGNTLKDS
+1930 

-1999 VVEGTTTITYVYQ
+1999 VVEGTTTITYVYQKVANWIPLIPNVPENERPKTEYPFDPTEPDKEIPSIPTNPTTDKPVIPHVPGYTPVDPKDNTPLTPVDPEDPSKGYVPPTPETPGEDTLIPYVPVKGDVVINYVDTDGNILKSPVTDEDDVLAGTKYDTTDEGDKPTEIVRNGDKYVLVPSKTTAVDPTGKSVEETGSVVEGKTTITYVYQ

-2236 KPVIPHVPGYTP
+2236 QPVIPHVPGYTP
-2248 VDPKDNTPLT
+2248 VD
-2258 PVDPEDPSKGYVPP
+2258 
-2272 TPETPGEDTLIPYV
+2272 
-2286 PVKGDVVIKY
+2286 
-2296 VDTDGNTLKDS
+2296 
-2307 VTDEDDV
+2307 
-2314 LAGTKYDTTDEGDKP
+2314 
-2329 TEIVRNGDKY
+2329 
-2339 VLVPSK
+2339 
-2345 TTAVDPAGKSVEETG
+2345 
-2360 NVVEG
+2360 
-2365 TTTITY
+2365 
-2371 VYQKVANWI
+2371 
-2380 PLIPNVPENE
+2380 
-2390 RPKTEYPFD
+2390 
-2399 PTEPDK
+2399 
-2405 EIPSIPTNP
+2405 
-2414 TTDKPVIPHVPGYTP
+2414 
-2429 VDPKDNTPL
+2429 
-2438 TPVDPEDPSKG
+2438 
-2449 YVPPTPETPG
+2449 
-2459 KDTLIPYVPVKGD
+2459 
-2472 VVINYVDTDGNILKS
+2472 
-2487 PVTDEDDVLAGT
+2487 
-2499 KYDTTDEGDKPTE
+2499 
-2512 IVRNG
+2512 
-2517 DKYVLVPSKT
+2517 
-2527 TAVDPTGKSV
+2527 
-2537 EETGS
+2537 
-2542 VVEGTT
+2542 
-2548 TITYVYQKV
+2548 
-2557 ANWIPLIP
+2557 
-2565 NVPENER
+2565 
-2572 PKTEYPFD
+2572 
-2580 PTTPDKEIPSI
+2580 
-2591 PTNPTTDKPV
+2591 
-2601 IPHVPGYTPVDPKDN
+2601 
-2616 TPLTPVDPEDPSKGY
+2616 
-2631 VPPTPETPGVDTL
+2631 
-2644 IPYVPIKNGT
+2644 
-2654 VIVTYITE
+2654 
-2662 DGEEIKSPVTDT
+2662 
-2674 PSSPEGT
+2674 
-2681 PYDTTDNKPTI
+2681 
-2692 ITYKGEEY
+2692 
-2700 ELVRVEGTENGTV
+2700 
-2713 VEGDTKVTYVYRK
+2713 
-2726 KPATPPVTPEVKQGS
+2726 
-2741 VIVAY
+2741 
-2746 ITEDGVEIKSPVTDT
+2746 
-2761 PTSPE
+2761 
-2766 GTPYD
+2766 
-2771 TTDNKP
+2771 
-2777 KTITYNGEEY
+2777 
-2787 ELVRVDGTENGT
+2787 
-2799 VVEGDTKVTYVYRKK
+2799 
-2814 PATPPVTPEVKQG
+2814 
-2827 SVIVTYITED
+2827 
-2837 GIEIKSPVTD
+2837 
-2847 TPTSPEGTPYDTTDH
+2847 
-2862 KPKTI
+2862 
-2867 TYNGEEYEL
+2867 
-2876 VRVDGTENGT
+2876 
-2886 VVEGDTKVTYV
+2886 
-2897 YRKVV
+2897 
-2902 KPTPPAPAKPSV
+2902 
-2914 AKPVKSE
+2914 
-2921 KPKLP
+2921 
-2926 DTGEEESTAGMLGVL
+2926 
-2941 LLVSSLFGV
+2941 
-2950 RKRRRDQQ
+2950 

>member
-46 ETQVAENTQ
+46 ETQVAENSQ
-55 PQVELVTEASPGGA
+55 PQVELVTEASPGGE

-78 TYKVV
+78 TYKVI
-83 FVDSNGLTIK
+83 FVDGNGVTIK

-251 LSSQAERLVAAS
+251 LSSQAERLVATS

-327 SLTTVTDM
+327 ALATTTDM
-335 NDSTNSPG
+335 NDGTNRPG
-343 YWTENEEVLNK
+343 YWTEEEEVLNK
-354 AEATATATTKP
+354 DEAATTSTISP
-365 QEQRIPA
+365 QKQEIPA
-372 GYAVDPTDGR
+372 GYKVDPTDGR
-382 ITFLI
+382 VTFLI
-387 YSLSGDKDY
+387 YSLSSDQDSGVTP
-396 RNTPGVSGSYN
+396 NTNEGSYN
-407 NIYGTD
+407 LRYEKD
-413 YYITLSMDREQS
+413 YYITLSLDRVRTT
-425 DGKIYARLVSQ
+425 GNIYARLVSKTT
-436 QNGFIEE
+436 GFIEE
-443 IEIPENTSRHQFQT
+443 VEIAE
-457 IANGP
+457 NGP
-462 TSPTRFTYRMSFTT
+462 NVFFNTILNGPKHNGTFTFRMAYAING
-476 MPFTDSTGQVTSV
+476 STAPGSTYTGEINIASGVGGSGRAQVV
-489 RYVNIN
+489 
-495 SGQGG
+495 
-500 DHLGTVAY
+500 Y
-508 SLLTDDSTSYNSYTG
+508 SLLTNDRSYYTSYTG
-523 LAPSYLPAQVTSY
+523 TVPVYLPVQETGY
-536 YVKETERRAQELLA
+536 YVKATDIRPEEFLA
-550 SYTHV
+550 SYSHV
-555 AMVSGDSFTISDAA
+555 SAISGDVFTIASPAV
-569 KFANYELIE
+569 FANYELIE
-578 APVIQDT
+578 SPELSTAPVA
-585 PVSTNYA
+585 PNFKS
-592 VGTPLIQYF
+592 GTTLLRFFPSRLTAKTQYL
-601 PDRKTARVIYVTKED
+601 TKDD
-616 GTSRFLN
+616 GTSRFIN
-623 FVLNPDHP
+623 FLLNPDHP
-631 DFIENY
+631 DFLENY
-637 KNYDSMSPV
+637 AKYRAMESSVDFQP
-646 AFVANGGA
+646 NGF
-654 EALDFSS
+654 EDLDLAT
-661 RIAII
+661 RLPII
-666 DKYLA
+666 EKYLA
-671 EIDAVKADSSL
+671 DIAAVQADTSL
-682 SSDQQASRLAELR
+682 TEDVRNAQLTQLR
-695 ANYATEINTDDNK
+695 ANYATEINSDANK
-708 FLLTFVSTEAEP
+708 FLLTFVSEETAP
-720 LTANDGPD
+720 LQFNPGNDAITGSSEWIHTFKKYYRDSANSDTFK
-728 AVTGLT
+728 AYLTNLT
-734 TWNHTVKNY
+734 TAPYGN
-743 YTYIASGKV
+743 
-752 ATTIALK
+752 
-759 LDSYLSDP
+759 
-767 MVDWRPTA
+767 WRPDKA
-775 PTKDGIKLLSKT
+775 IDIYYKDGT
-787 EVDDEGLPKRVSIT
+787 GHVQVDVPYAAGTKR
-801 VNEDGVEKA
+801 EKI
-810 ENADLHT
+810 NMFSSML
-817 NIIAMFNM
+817 AMFNTNM
-825 LTANENNQHYY
+825 VNMNSQNYY

-844 VYYVDTTGT
+844 VYYVDTAGT

-892 YYYKEVDVA
+892 YYYKEIDTA
-901 DLKPVSQNTDTEK
+901 ALKPASQNTDTEK

-980 TDYDTIVD
+980 TEYDTIID
-988 NRPAKIVTADGK
+988 NRPATIITADGK

-1053 VTGKVIVKFKS
+1053 VTGDVIVYYKD
-1064 IDGIE
+1064 I
-1069 LQGPRTDTEEGST
+1069 QGNLISGVTNKGTASQGTTESKVYDSQNAST
-1082 GRDYNTEEKDEVP
+1082 TNTGTGYNTTDLKP
-1095 PTITKDGKTYKLVP
+1095 TTITTADGKTYRIVEH
-1109 NLTVGNPTGKVTPGT
+1109 LTKGEEEGDIKTTP

-1153 KVDVNNG
+1153 KVDVNDG

-1185 VYYIKPTGTE
+1185 VYYIKPAGTE
-1195 VKVGDGLSG
+1195 VKIGNDLSG
-1204 ETGQVVEGTTQVTY
+1204 ETGRVVEGTTQVTY

-1231 LDDAAGTTLKDS
+1231 LDDADGTTLKDS

-1286 ENGDTAKIVAGQTLE
+1286 ENGDTAKIAAGETLE

-1364 ADETI
+1364 ADGTI

-1483 VTGKVVVNF
+1483 VTGKVIVNF
-1492 KSTSGEKLQNQR
+1492 KSIDGEELQGPR
-1504 TDTEE
+1504 TDTKE

-1519 EKDEVPPTITK
+1519 EEGEVPPTITK
-1530 DGKLYRL
+1530 EGKTYKL
-1537 VPNVKDGNPTGKV
+1537 VPNLKNGNPTGKV

-1555 EVTYYYEPVI
+1555 EVTYYYEPVL

-1625 DPTGADTTET
+1625 DPTGTDTTET

-1662 PENQRPK
+1662 PENK
-1669 TEYPFDPTDPDKEIP
+1669 
-1684 SIPTNPTTD
+1684 
-1693 KPVIPHVPGYT
+1693 
-1704 PVDPKDNTPLKPV
+1704 
-1717 DPEDPSKGYVP
+1717 
-1728 PTPETP
+1728 
-1734 GEDTLIPYVPVKGDV
+1734 
-1749 VINYVDTDGNILKS
+1749 
-1763 PVTDEDDAL
+1763 
-1772 AGTKYDT
+1772 
-1779 TDEGDKPTEI
+1779 
-1789 VRNGDKYVLVPSK
+1789 
-1802 TTAVDP
+1802 
-1808 AGKSVEET
+1808 
-1816 GSVVEGTTT
+1816 
-1825 ITYVYQKVANWIPLI
+1825 
-1840 PNVPENQRPKTEYPF
+1840 
-1855 DPTEPD
+1855 
-1861 KEIPSI
+1861 
-1867 PTNPTTDKP
+1867 
-1876 VIPHVPGYTPVDP
+1876 
-1889 KDNTPLKPVDPE
+1889 
-1901 DPSKGY
+1901 
-1907 VPPTPETPG
+1907 
-1916 EDTLIPY
+1916 
-1923 VPVKGDV
+1923 
-1930 VIKYVDTDGNTLKDS
+1930 
-1945 VTDEDDVLAGTKYD
+1945 
-1959 TTDEGDK
+1959 
-1966 PTEIVRNGDKY
+1966 
-1977 VLVPSKTTAV
+1977 
-1987 DPTGKSVEETGS
+1987 
-1999 VVEGTTTITYVYQ
+1999 
-2012 KVANWIPLIP
+2012 
-2022 NVPEN
+2022 
-2027 ERPKTEYPFDP
+2027 RPKTEYPFDP

-2168 DPTGKSVEET
+2168 DPADKPVEET

-2222 DKEIPSIPTNPTTD
+2222 NKEIPSIPTNPTTDKPVIPHVPGYTPVDPKDNTPLKPVDPNDPGKGYVPPTPETPGEDTLIPYVPVKGDVVIKYVDTDGNTLKDSVTDEDDVLAGTKYDTTDEGDKPTEIVRNGDKYVLVPSKTTAVDPAGKPVEETGNVVEGTTTITYVYQKVANWIPLIPNVPENERPKTGYPFDPTEPDKEIPSIPTNPTTD
-2236 KPVIPHVPGYTP
+2236 QPVIPHVPGYTP

-2314 LAGTKYDTTDEGDKP
+2314 LAGTKYNTTDEGDKP

-2459 KDTLIPYVPVKGD
+2459 VDTLIPYVPVKGD

-2527 TAVDPTGKSV
+2527 TAVDPIGKSV
-2537 EETGS
+2537 EETGN

-2580 PTTPDKEIPSI
+2580 PTEPDKEIPSI

-2631 VPPTPETPGVDTL
+2631 VPPTPETPGEDTL
-2644 IPYVPIKNGT
+2644 IPYVPIKNGS

-2674 PSSPEGT
+2674 SSSPEGT
-2681 PYDTTDNKPTI
+2681 PYDTTDNKPKT
-2692 ITYKGEEY
+2692 ITYNGEEYELVRVDGTENGTVVEGDTKVTYVYRKKPATPPVTPEVKQGSVIVAYITEDGVEIKSPVTDTPTSPEGTPYDTTDNKPKTITYNGEEY

-2787 ELVRVDGTENGT
+2787 ELVRVE
-2799 VVEGDTKVTYVYRKK
+2799 
-2814 PATPPVTPEVKQG
+2814 
-2827 SVIVTYITED
+2827 
-2837 GIEIKSPVTD
+2837 
-2847 TPTSPEGTPYDTTDH
+2847 
-2862 KPKTI
+2862 
-2867 TYNGEEYEL
+2867 
-2876 VRVDGTENGT
+2876 GTENGT

>member
-176 EQATEKVEEPTL
+176 EQATEKVEESTL

-226 AQPIVPTSVEEAKHV
+226 AQPIVPTSVDEAKHV

-251 LSSQAERLVAAS
+251 LSSQAERLVATS

-327 SLTTVTDM
+327 ALNTTVTNLNVGQGEGVLVETGTTATPSMDDAHGAGIQPHSLRNGIAATTKSGWYTVDSYDLESYNRNQGGTVINGARVEAYM
-335 NDSTNSPG
+335 RFSYDSNPNTHTVLAELVSTADGQVLEFHEVSPDGVVEFNYPKTVHANNHKIVLSYRTETAIDGSTYGLVKFSGDNGTVYNNTILPVYQVNTTRYEVKDGRTLATYSLQTIAGQPVTSSGQREFAGFEFVEKKVKSVQGGYPVGSVYVAGVVNNGSNNYKVIRTIVANNAYKHEVFVKDPTYTGTVNYNSLDTTGFFKLVETSGMTYTPDGKSYDYNINSTIYADYTEDPATGLMVFKESAPNSKGSKYRVVAQWSGTGEQGTYGRIYIGTQVWSTTTDKTTDWQWIGTSGKFHNKDYVPAGDQQTLRGAGRPTAVETTYIYRALEQEAIVRYKVEGETTYLEESDILTGGSGSEINYSTEATINKYKKLGYELVSDNFTTDAGQNYDYDTAVRQEFLVVIKPRLVEVPKDVVPGEPVDPEDPNTPKWPNSTGNLERTQEVTRIVAYKYEDGTPVRVDDAGNILPKDSTEGTPLVKTQTVTFSRTATVNLVTGDITYGEWTADSTN
-343 YWTENEEVLNK
+343 VLNGNLIP
-354 AEATATATTKP
+354 EITDYSATRTTLEGADAPMTESVNDKTVIATSADINEVVFYTPNPKYGDVVVKYVDTAGTEIATP
-365 QEQRIPA
+365 V
-372 GYAVDPTDGR
+372 VDTNDA
-382 ITFLI
+382 L
-387 YSLSGDKDY
+387 
-396 RNTPGVSGSYN
+396 V
-407 NIYGTD
+407 GTD
-413 YYITLSMDREQS
+413 Y
-425 DGKIYARLVSQ
+425 
-436 QNGFIEE
+436 
-443 IEIPENTSRHQFQT
+443 NT
-457 IANGP
+457 AEDN
-462 TSPTRFTYRMSFTT
+462 
-476 MPFTDSTGQVTSV
+476 
-489 RYVNIN
+489 
-495 SGQGG
+495 
-500 DHLGTVAY
+500 
-508 SLLTDDSTSYNSYTG
+508 
-523 LAPSYLPAQVTSY
+523 
-536 YVKETERRAQELLA
+536 K
-550 SYTHV
+550 
-555 AMVSGDSFTISDAA
+555 
-569 KFANYELIE
+569 
-578 APVIQDT
+578 
-585 PVSTNYA
+585 
-592 VGTPLIQYF
+592 
-601 PDRKTARVIYVTKED
+601 PDK
-616 GTSRFLN
+616 
-623 FVLNPDHP
+623 
-631 DFIENY
+631 
-637 KNYDSMSPV
+637 
-646 AFVANGGA
+646 
-654 EALDFSS
+654 
-661 RIAII
+661 II
-666 DKYLA
+666 DKKTGDVYYILPEGSEIQAGSAA
-671 EIDAVKADSSL
+671 ETGKVVEGTTEVTYKYQKAGNVKINYILDDAAGTTLKDSVMDEENAKPGTAYDTTDEGDKPETISKDGKLYRLKEVKADSAAENGDTAKIVAGETL
-682 SSDQQASRLAELR
+682 EVTYVYTEVKSDVIVK
-695 ANYATEINTDDNK
+695 YYDTEGNLIAGTETNSQNTVTDTDDKSVGTLYNTDEDHRPE
-708 FLLTFVSTEAEP
+708 TIT
-720 LTANDGPD
+720 
-728 AVTGLT
+728 
-734 TWNHTVKNY
+734 
-743 YTYIASGKV
+743 SG
-752 ATTIALK
+752 
-759 LDSYLSDP
+759 
-767 MVDWRPTA
+767 
-775 PTKDGIKLLSKT
+775 
-787 EVDDEGLPKRVSIT
+787 
-801 VNEDGVEKA
+801 
-810 ENADLHT
+810 
-817 NIIAMFNM
+817 
-825 LTANENNQHYY
+825 
-836 YAEKGGVK
+836 
-844 VYYVDTTGT
+844 
-853 ELKDPQFV
+853 
-861 FEHADT
+861 
-867 NTAYDTKSKLVDKI
+867 DK
-881 EKVGTDGTTSV
+881 V
-892 YYYKEVDVA
+892 YYYKQVKDGSASPVGTVA
-901 DLKPVSQNTDTEK
+901 ATDT
-914 RSIVKITDEVGIVE
+914 TVE
-928 RDTLKELTYVYELA
+928 YVYELA
-942 GSVNVNYVDIDGNKL
+942 GSVNVNYVDVDGNKL

-988 NRPAKIVTADGK
+988 NRPTKIVTADGK

-1030 GVHEATGSV
+1030 GIHEAIGSV
-1039 ASGITKEITFVYKE
+1039 TSGITKEITFVYKE
-1053 VTGKVIVKFKS
+1053 VTGKVVVNFKS
-1064 IDGIE
+1064 TSGE
-1069 LQGPRTDTEEGST
+1069 PLQDQRTDTKEGST
-1082 GRDYNTEEKDEVP
+1082 GRDYNTEEEGEVP
-1095 PTITKDGKTYKLVP
+1095 PTITKEGKTYKLVP
-1109 NLTVGNPTGKVTPGT
+1109 NLTKGNPTGEVTPGT

-1185 VYYIKPTGTE
+1185 VYYIKPAGTE

-1231 LDDAAGTTLKDS
+1231 LDDADGTTLKDS

-1261 GDKPETIT
+1261 GDKPKTIS
-1269 KDGKV
+1269 KDGKL

-1286 ENGDTAKIVAGQTLE
+1286 ENGDTAKIVAGETLE

-1326 GKTDTGGNVD
+1326 GKTNTGGNVAQ
-1336 KRVTDT
+1336 RVTDT
-1342 TQASVGT
+1342 RQASVGT

-1369 YHYIELKEGSAQPEG
+1369 YHYVELKEGSAQPEG

-1455 TLVRKEGHDETGE
+1455 TLVRNEGHDETGE

-1492 KSTSGEKLQNQR
+1492 KSTSGETLQDQR
-1504 TDTEE
+1504 TDTKE

-1519 EKDEVPPTITK
+1519 EDGEVPPTITK

-1537 VPNVKDGNPTGKV
+1537 VPNKKDGNPTGKV

-1595 FDTTNEGDKPE
+1595 YDTTNEGDKPE

-1625 DPTGADTTET
+1625 DPTGTETTET
-1635 GKVLE
+1635 GKVL
-1640 GTTTITYVYQKV
+1640 
-1652 ANWIPLIPNV
+1652 
-1662 PENQRPK
+1662 
-1669 TEYPFDPTDPDKEIP
+1669 
-1684 SIPTNPTTD
+1684 
-1693 KPVIPHVPGYT
+1693 
-1704 PVDPKDNTPLKPV
+1704 
-1717 DPEDPSKGYVP
+1717 
-1728 PTPETP
+1728 
-1734 GEDTLIPYVPVKGDV
+1734 
-1749 VINYVDTDGNILKS
+1749 
-1763 PVTDEDDAL
+1763 
-1772 AGTKYDT
+1772 
-1779 TDEGDKPTEI
+1779 
-1789 VRNGDKYVLVPSK
+1789 
-1802 TTAVDP
+1802 
-1808 AGKSVEET
+1808 
-1816 GSVVEGTTT
+1816 
-1825 ITYVYQKVANWIPLI
+1825 
-1840 PNVPENQRPKTEYPF
+1840 
-1855 DPTEPD
+1855 
-1861 KEIPSI
+1861 
-1867 PTNPTTDKP
+1867 
-1876 VIPHVPGYTPVDP
+1876 
-1889 KDNTPLKPVDPE
+1889 
-1901 DPSKGY
+1901 
-1907 VPPTPETPG
+1907 
-1916 EDTLIPY
+1916 
-1923 VPVKGDV
+1923 
-1930 VIKYVDTDGNTLKDS
+1930 
-1945 VTDEDDVLAGTKYD
+1945 
-1959 TTDEGDK
+1959 
-1966 PTEIVRNGDKY
+1966 
-1977 VLVPSKTTAV
+1977 
-1987 DPTGKSVEETGS
+1987 
-1999 VVEGTTTITYVYQ
+1999 EGTTTITYVYQ

-2094 TPGEDTLIPYVPVKG
+2094 TPGKDTLIPYVPVKG

-2116 DTDGNTLKDSVT
+2116 DTEGNTLKDSVT

-2139 NTTDEGDKPTEIVR
+2139 DTTDEGDKPTEIVR

-2168 DPTGKSVEET
+2168 DPADKPVKET
-2178 GSVVE
+2178 GNVVE

-2345 TTAVDPAGKSVEETG
+2345 TTAVDPTGTDTTETG
-2360 NVVEG
+2360 KVLEG

-2380 PLIPNVPENE
+2380 PEIPGVPENE

-2399 PTEPDK
+2399 PTEPGK

-2449 YVPPTPETPG
+2449 Y
-2459 KDTLIPYVPVKGD
+2459 
-2472 VVINYVDTDGNILKS
+2472 
-2487 PVTDEDDVLAGT
+2487 
-2499 KYDTTDEGDKPTE
+2499 
-2512 IVRNG
+2512 
-2517 DKYVLVPSKT
+2517 
-2527 TAVDPTGKSV
+2527 
-2537 EETGS
+2537 
-2542 VVEGTT
+2542 
-2548 TITYVYQKV
+2548 
-2557 ANWIPLIP
+2557 
-2565 NVPENER
+2565 
-2572 PKTEYPFD
+2572 
-2580 PTTPDKEIPSI
+2580 
-2591 PTNPTTDKPV
+2591 
-2601 IPHVPGYTPVDPKDN
+2601 
-2616 TPLTPVDPEDPSKGY
+2616 
-2631 VPPTPETPGVDTL
+2631 
-2644 IPYVPIKNGT
+2644 
-2654 VIVTYITE
+2654 
-2662 DGEEIKSPVTDT
+2662 
-2674 PSSPEGT
+2674 
-2681 PYDTTDNKPTI
+2681 
-2692 ITYKGEEY
+2692 
-2700 ELVRVEGTENGTV
+2700 
-2713 VEGDTKVTYVYRK
+2713 
-2726 KPATPPVTPEVKQGS
+2726 
-2741 VIVAY
+2741 
-2746 ITEDGVEIKSPVTDT
+2746 
-2761 PTSPE
+2761 
-2766 GTPYD
+2766 
-2771 TTDNKP
+2771 
-2777 KTITYNGEEY
+2777 
-2787 ELVRVDGTENGT
+2787 
-2799 VVEGDTKVTYVYRKK
+2799 
-2814 PATPPVTPEVKQG
+2814 
-2827 SVIVTYITED
+2827 
-2837 GIEIKSPVTD
+2837 
-2847 TPTSPEGTPYDTTDH
+2847 
-2862 KPKTI
+2862 
-2867 TYNGEEYEL
+2867 
-2876 VRVDGTENGT
+2876 
-2886 VVEGDTKVTYV
+2886 
-2897 YRKVV
+2897 
-2902 KPTPPAPAKPSV
+2902 
-2914 AKPVKSE
+2914 
-2921 KPKLP
+2921 
-2926 DTGEEESTAGMLGVL
+2926 
-2941 LLVSSLFGV
+2941 
-2950 RKRRRDQQ
+2950 

>member
-69 VKAARQVTF
+69 VKATRQVTF

-155 EEEVVE
+155 EEVVVE

-251 LSSQAERLVAAS
+251 LSSQAERLVATS

-327 SLTTVTDM
+327 ALNTTVT
-335 NDSTNSPG
+335 NLNVG
-343 YWTENEEVLNK
+343 QGEGVLV
-354 AEATATATTKP
+354 ETGTTATPSMDDAHGAGIQPHSLRNGIVATTKSGWYTFDSYDLESYNRNQGGTIINGARVEAYMRFSYDSNP
-365 QEQRIPA
+365 NTKTVLAELVSTADGQVLEFHEVSPDGVVEFNYPKTVHANNHKIVLSYRTETAIDGSTYGLVKFSGDNGTVYNNTILPVYQVNTTR
-372 GYAVDPTDGR
+372 YEVKDGR
-382 ITFLI
+382 TLAT
-387 YSLSGDKDY
+387 YSL
-396 RNTPGVSGSYN
+396 
-407 NIYGTD
+407 
-413 YYITLSMDREQS
+413 
-425 DGKIYARLVSQ
+425 
-436 QNGFIEE
+436 
-443 IEIPENTSRHQFQT
+443 QT
-457 IANGP
+457 IA
-462 TSPTRFTYRMSFTT
+462 
-476 MPFTDSTGQVTSV
+476 GQPVTSSGQREFAGFEFV
-489 RYVNIN
+489 EKKVKSVQGGYPVGSVYVAGVVNNGSNNYKVIRTIVANNAYKHEVFVKDPTYTGTVNYNSLDTTGFFKLVETSGMTYTPDGKSYDYNIN
-495 SGQGG
+495 STIYADYTEDPATGLMVFKESAPNSKGSKYRVVAQWSGTGEQGTYGRIYIGTQVWSTTTDKTTDWQWIGTSGKFHNKDYVPAGDQQTLRGAGRPTAVETTYIYRALEQEAIVRYKVEGETTYLEESDILTGGSGSEINYSTEATINKYKKLGYELVSDNFTTEAGQNYDYDTAVRQEFLVVIKPRLVEVPKDVVPGEPVDPEDPNTPKWPNSTG
-500 DHLGTVAY
+500 NLERTQEVTRIVAY
-508 SLLTDDSTSYNSYTG
+508 KYEDGTPVRVDDAGNILPKDST
-523 LAPSYLPAQVTSY
+523 
-536 YVKETERRAQELLA
+536 E
-550 SYTHV
+550 
-555 AMVSGDSFTISDAA
+555 
-569 KFANYELIE
+569 
-578 APVIQDT
+578 
-585 PVSTNYA
+585 
-592 VGTPLIQYF
+592 GTPLV
-601 PDRKTARVIYVTKED
+601 KTQTVTF
-616 GTSRFLN
+616 SR
-623 FVLNPDHP
+623 
-631 DFIENY
+631 
-637 KNYDSMSPV
+637 
-646 AFVANGGA
+646 
-654 EALDFSS
+654 
-661 RIAII
+661 
-666 DKYLA
+666 
-671 EIDAVKADSSL
+671 
-682 SSDQQASRLAELR
+682 
-695 ANYATEINTDDNK
+695 
-708 FLLTFVSTEAEP
+708 
-720 LTANDGPD
+720 TA
-728 AVTGLT
+728 
-734 TWNHTVKNY
+734 
-743 YTYIASGKV
+743 
-752 ATTIALK
+752 
-759 LDSYLSDP
+759 
-767 MVDWRPTA
+767 
-775 PTKDGIKLLSKT
+775 
-787 EVDDEGLPKRVSIT
+787 T
-801 VNEDGVEKA
+801 VN
-810 ENADLHT
+810 
-817 NIIAMFNM
+817 
-825 LTANENNQHYY
+825 
-836 YAEKGGVK
+836 
-844 VYYVDTTGT
+844 
-853 ELKDPQFV
+853 
-861 FEHADT
+861 
-867 NTAYDTKSKLVDKI
+867 
-881 EKVGTDGTTSV
+881 
-892 YYYKEVDVA
+892 
-901 DLKPVSQNTDTEK
+901 
-914 RSIVKITDEVGIVE
+914 
-928 RDTLKELTYVYELA
+928 
-942 GSVNVNYVDIDGNKL
+942 
-957 SGTDGAGKVVA
+957 
-968 EKVADTVNAKAG
+968 
-980 TDYDTIVD
+980 
-988 NRPAKIVTADGK
+988 
-1000 TYELAPA
+1000 
-1007 AEYTVGTVE
+1007 
-1016 ADHHL
+1016 
-1021 SVSNVTEVT
+1021 
-1030 GVHEATGSV
+1030 
-1039 ASGITKEITFVYKE
+1039 
-1053 VTGKVIVKFKS
+1053 
-1064 IDGIE
+1064 
-1069 LQGPRTDTEEGST
+1069 
-1082 GRDYNTEEKDEVP
+1082 
-1095 PTITKDGKTYKLVP
+1095 
-1109 NLTVGNPTGKVTPGT
+1109 
-1124 TEVTYY
+1124 
-1130 YQLVTGDVV
+1130 LVTGDITYGEWTADSTNVLNGNLIPEITDYSATRTTLEGADAPMTESVNDKTVIATSADINEVVFYTPNPKYGDVV
-1139 VNYENTDGKTIAPQ
+1139 VKYVDTAGTEIATPVFDENDELVGTDYNTAE
-1153 KVDVNNG
+1153 DN
-1160 NIGDAYDTRDEG
+1160 
-1172 DKPEKIVEEGTGD
+1172 KPEKIINDETGD
-1185 VYYIKPTGTE
+1185 IYYFKE
-1195 VKVGDGLSG
+1195 VKAEDVGKEIG
-1204 ETGQVVEGTTQVTY
+1204 TVIEGTTEVTY

-1231 LDDAAGTTLKDS
+1231 LDDADGTTLKDS

-1286 ENGDTAKIVAGQTLE
+1286 ENGDTAKIAAGETLE

-1364 ADETI
+1364 ADGTI
-1369 YHYIELKEGSAQPEG
+1369 YHYIELKKGSAQPEG

-1483 VTGKVVVNF
+1483 VTGKVIVNF
-1492 KSTSGEKLQNQR
+1492 KSIDGEVLQDPR
-1504 TDTEE
+1504 PDTKE

-1530 DGKLYRL
+1530 DGKTYKL
-1537 VPNVKDGNPTGKV
+1537 VPNLTVGNPTGKV

-1595 FDTTNEGDKPE
+1595 YDTTNEGDKPE

-1620 LTTAT
+1620 LTKAT
-1625 DPTGADTTET
+1625 DPTGTDTTET

-1662 PENQRPK
+1662 PENERPK
-1669 TEYPFDPTDPDKEIP
+1669 TEYPFDPTEPDKEIP

-1704 PVDPKDNTPLKPV
+1704 PVDPKNNTPLTPV

-1763 PVTDEDDAL
+1763 PVTDEDDVL

-1789 VRNGDKYVLVPSK
+1789 VRNGDKYILVPTK

-1816 GSVVEGTTT
+1816 GNVVEGTTT

-1840 PNVPENQRPKTEYPF
+1840 PNVPENERPKTEYPF

-1889 KDNTPLKPVDPE
+1889 KDNTPLTPVDPE
-1901 DPSKGY
+1901 DPNKGYVPPTPETPGKDTLIPYVPVKGDVVINYVDTDGNILKSPVTDEDDVLAGTKYDTTDEGDKPTEIVRNGDKYVLVPSKTTAVDPTGKSVEETGSVVEGTTTITYVYQKVANWIPLIPNVPENKRPKTEYPFDPTEPDKEIPSIPTNPTTDKPVIPHVPGYTPVDPKDNTPLTPVDPEEPSKGY

-2055 KPVIPHVPGYTPVDP
+2055 QPVIPHVPGYTPVDP

-2078 VDPEDPSKGYV
+2078 VDPEDPSKGYI

-2109 DVVIKYV
+2109 DVVINYV
-2116 DTDGNTLKDSVT
+2116 DTDGNILKSPVT

-2139 NTTDEGDKPTEIVR
+2139 DTTDEGDKPTEIVR
-2153 NGDKYVLVPSKTTAV
+2153 IGDKYVLVPSKTTAV

-2236 KPVIPHVPGYTP
+2236 QPVIPHVPGYTP

-2286 PVKGDVVIKY
+2286 PVKGDVVINY
-2296 VDTDGNTLKDS
+2296 VDTDGNILKS
-2307 VTDEDDV
+2307 PVTDEDDV
-2314 LAGTKYDTTDEGDKP
+2314 LAGTKYNTTDEGDKP

-2345 TTAVDPAGKSVEETG
+2345 TTAVDPA
-2360 NVVEG
+2360 
-2365 TTTITY
+2365 
-2371 VYQKVANWI
+2371 
-2380 PLIPNVPENE
+2380 
-2390 RPKTEYPFD
+2390 
-2399 PTEPDK
+2399 
-2405 EIPSIPTNP
+2405 
-2414 TTDKPVIPHVPGYTP
+2414 
-2429 VDPKDNTPL
+2429 
-2438 TPVDPEDPSKG
+2438 
-2449 YVPPTPETPG
+2449 
-2459 KDTLIPYVPVKGD
+2459 
-2472 VVINYVDTDGNILKS
+2472 
-2487 PVTDEDDVLAGT
+2487 
-2499 KYDTTDEGDKPTE
+2499 
-2512 IVRNG
+2512 
-2517 DKYVLVPSKT
+2517 
-2527 TAVDPTGKSV
+2527 GKSV

-2580 PTTPDKEIPSI
+2580 PTEPNKEIPSI
-2591 PTNPTTDKPV
+2591 PTNPTTDQPV

-2631 VPPTPETPGVDTL
+2631 VPPTPETPGEDTLIPYVPVKGDVVINYVDTDGNILKSPVTDEDDVLAGTKYNTTDEGDKPTEIVRNGDKYVLVPSKMTAVDPAGKSVEETGSVVEGKTTITYVYQKVANWIPLIPNVPENERPKTEYPFDPTEPNKEIPSIPTNPTTDQPVIPHVPGYTPVDPKDNTPLTPVDPEDPSKGYVPPTPETPGEDTL
-2644 IPYVPIKNGT
+2644 IPYVPIKNG
-2654 VIVTYITE
+2654 
-2662 DGEEIKSPVTDT
+2662 
-2674 PSSPEGT
+2674 
-2681 PYDTTDNKPTI
+2681 
-2692 ITYKGEEY
+2692 
-2700 ELVRVEGTENGTV
+2700 
-2713 VEGDTKVTYVYRK
+2713 
-2726 KPATPPVTPEVKQGS
+2726 
-2741 VIVAY
+2741 
-2746 ITEDGVEIKSPVTDT
+2746 
-2761 PTSPE
+2761 
-2766 GTPYD
+2766 
-2771 TTDNKP
+2771 
-2777 KTITYNGEEY
+2777 
-2787 ELVRVDGTENGT
+2787 
-2799 VVEGDTKVTYVYRKK
+2799 
-2814 PATPPVTPEVKQG
+2814 

-2837 GIEIKSPVTD
+2837 G
-2847 TPTSPEGTPYDTTDH
+2847 
-2862 KPKTI
+2862 
-2867 TYNGEEYEL
+2867 
-2876 VRVDGTENGT
+2876 
-2886 VVEGDTKVTYV
+2886 
-2897 YRKVV
+2897 
-2902 KPTPPAPAKPSV
+2902 
-2914 AKPVKSE
+2914 
-2921 KPKLP
+2921 
-2926 DTGEEESTAGMLGVL
+2926 
-2941 LLVSSLFGV
+2941 
-2950 RKRRRDQQ
+2950 

>member
-1 MRKSRKN
+1 MRKMKKKS
-8 RFDWYSVSQRFSIR
+8 FDWYGARQRFSIR
-22 KYHIGAVSV
+22 KYHVGAVSV
-31 LLGSC
+31 FLGMSLVLGAGAQIAHAEGSIDTSETPTSVSATEGTSSSEQLPTESLLVSETEEETVIDGQTVSSQDRIAT
-36 LLLNGIQAAA
+36 LNYIVQYVLEDG
-46 ETQVAENTQ
+46 T
-55 PQVELVTEASPGGA
+55 LVTASVRTA
-69 VKAARQVTF
+69 
-78 TYKVV
+78 
-83 FVDSNGLTIK
+83 TINT
-93 EDTLTH
+93 TLE
-99 SISTTEEK
+99 IAKTTLPVYLEI
-107 ATYSHTLS
+107 
-115 NLLLPEGYSLASNQ
+115 PEGYELASGQ
-129 DNKLTVTLLEG
+129 
-140 EVPTVYLNLDVLQVV
+140 
-155 EEEVVE
+155 
-161 ETPVAPPAEEAGTKE
+161 PVAINQEIVENGQNVVTIKVAKKAAPVQAAPAVAEKTAETSEVTERPITETANSIAAPTSKGDETT
-176 EQATEKVEEPTL
+176 EQA
-188 ETAEE
+188 
-193 VKPEEKVVAEV
+193 V
-204 PQAPANE
+204 P
-211 TVRAAVVPTEPTNPV
+211 AVSIPV
-226 AQPIVPTSVEEAKHV
+226 LVEEAKVV
-241 LEQVTSEAEV
+241 LEQVVSEAQLLTNE
-251 LSSQAERLVAAS
+251 AERLVATDS
-263 DQENEALKTVAAA
+263 ENESLKAVAVATRLSVSDASLVLNNSAAKLEAVNYQIDTVRS
-276 TKLTATEA
+276 T
-284 TVTLNDSKATL
+284 
-295 EIVNAKIDAVR
+295 
-306 TNVEALVLELRKFL
+306 VEALVLELRKYSENGDIVVL
-320 GTDVIEI
+320 LAADASTTGNLTAGTVNEGPNSDFPLV
-327 SLTTVTDM
+327 TTSGQGAYKEGRT
-335 NDSTNSPG
+335 T
-343 YWTENEEVLNK
+343 K
-354 AEATATATTKP
+354 AEVD
-365 QEQRIPA
+365 IPA
-372 GYAVDPTDGR
+372 GASVGRPVFEETAVYKIDPTEGR
-382 ITFLI
+382 YTFLVSNLDPYKHANGNPRDLYMTVSRDLADETAQTVYVRI
-387 YSLSGDKDY
+387 VDKATQEVLGTTEVPLGAASLALNGRPENVKFLY
-396 RNTPGVSGSYN
+396 V
-407 NIYGTD
+407 
-413 YYITLSMDREQS
+413 
-425 DGKIYARLVSQ
+425 
-436 QNGFIEE
+436 QNGQSL
-443 IEIPENTSRHQFQT
+443 EIPINLTVSYQKVEY
-457 IANGP
+457 A
-462 TSPTRFTYRMSFTT
+462 
-476 MPFTDSTGQVTSV
+476 GQ
-489 RYVNIN
+489 
-495 SGQGG
+495 
-500 DHLGTVAY
+500 
-508 SLLTDDSTSYNSYTG
+508 LLPRLEFYFGSTSYDQFKTTAVWQSNGLTQGLGATVHKLWSYTPQ
-523 LAPSYLPAQVTSY
+523 LSTNVTSY
-536 YVKETERRAQELLA
+536 LVQGTDELIA
-550 SYTHV
+550 TYKVTGYEGDNF
-555 AMVSGDSFTISDAA
+555 VSSG
-569 KFANYELIE
+569 KRNFANYEYVSGQPESGILGIDYKVGDQIITTQRGGNGLTERRVKTIVSEDGDMVITLQYKKTTE
-578 APVIQDT
+578 ADSEYKTFFDT
-585 PVSTNYA
+585 GVLDNLTYGYVAPDTRKYA
-592 VGTPLIQYF
+592 VEGF
-601 PDRKTARVIYVTKED
+601 GD
-616 GTSRFLN
+616 
-623 FVLNPDHP
+623 
-631 DFIENY
+631 
-637 KNYDSMSPV
+637 DS
-646 AFVANGGA
+646 
-654 EALDFSS
+654 
-661 RIAII
+661 
-666 DKYLA
+666 
-671 EIDAVKADSSL
+671 
-682 SSDQQASRLAELR
+682 
-695 ANYATEINTDDNK
+695 AT
-708 FLLTFVSTEAEP
+708 VS
-720 LTANDGPD
+720 G
-728 AVTGLT
+728 
-734 TWNHTVKNY
+734 
-743 YTYIASGKV
+743 
-752 ATTIALK
+752 
-759 LDSYLSDP
+759 
-767 MVDWRPTA
+767 R
-775 PTKDGIKLLSKT
+775 
-787 EVDDEGLPKRVSIT
+787 
-801 VNEDGVEKA
+801 
-810 ENADLHT
+810 
-817 NIIAMFNM
+817 
-825 LTANENNQHYY
+825 
-836 YAEKGGVK
+836 
-844 VYYVDTTGT
+844 
-853 ELKDPQFV
+853 
-861 FEHADT
+861 
-867 NTAYDTKSKLVDKI
+867 
-881 EKVGTDGTTSV
+881 TSV
-892 YYYKEVDVA
+892 YVGRVARWNLYNELNPSKAEVFYYYVQKGSVEVFYVDEIGNPIQASKLAVAHGDTGSDYSTVSLRDEKIVGNNGITYYYKQIDGVGADGVFAPTTRTDDERTVEEITAETGTVA
-901 DLKPVSQNTDTEK
+901 RNT
-914 RSIVKITDEVGIVE
+914 V
-928 RDTLKELTYVYELA
+928 KELTYVYEQA
-942 GSVNVNYVDIDGNKL
+942 GSVNVNYVDVNGKKL
-957 SGTDGAGKVVA
+957 SGTDGAGKVVT
-968 EKVADTVNAKAG
+968 EKVADLVDAKPG
-980 TDYDTIVD
+980 TQYDTILD

-1000 TYELAPA
+1000 TYELAPP

-1021 SVSNVTEVT
+1021 SVSNVAEVT

-1039 ASGITKEITFVYKE
+1039 ASGITKEITYVYKE
-1053 VTGKVIVKFKS
+1053 VTGKVIVNFKS
-1064 IDGIE
+1064 IDGE
-1069 LQGPRTDTEEGST
+1069 VLQGPRTDTEEGST
-1082 GRDYNTEEKDEVP
+1082 GRDYNTEGEGEVP

-1109 NLTVGNPTGKVTPGT
+1109 NLTNGNPTGKVTPGT

-1172 DKPEKIVEEGTGD
+1172 DKPEKIVEDGTGD
-1185 VYYIKPTGTE
+1185 VYYIKPAGTE
-1195 VKVGDGLSG
+1195 VKTGDGLSG
-1204 ETGQVVEGTTQVTY
+1204 ETGRVVEGTTQVTY

-1261 GDKPETIT
+1261 GDKPETIS
-1269 KDGKV
+1269 KDGKL

-1286 ENGDTAKIVAGQTLE
+1286 ENGDTAKIAAGETLE

-1326 GKTDTGGNVD
+1326 GKTNTGGNVD
-1336 KRVTDT
+1336 QRVTDT
-1342 TQASVGT
+1342 SQASVGT
-1349 PYNTDEDHRPATITT
+1349 PYNTDEDHRPTTITT

-1369 YHYIELKEGSAQPEG
+1369 YHYVELKEGSAQPEG
-1384 TVAETTTTVQYV
+1384 TVAEKTTTVQYV

-1405 RYVKEDDK
+1405 RYVKEDDN

-1455 TLVRKEGHDETGE
+1455 TLVRNEGHDETGE

-1492 KSTSGEKLQNQR
+1492 KSTSGETLQDQR
-1504 TDTEE
+1504 TDTKE

-1519 EKDEVPPTITK
+1519 EDGEVPPTITK
-1530 DGKLYRL
+1530 DGKTYKL
-1537 VPNVKDGNPTGKV
+1537 VPNLKNGNPTGKV

-1555 EVTYYYEPVI
+1555 EVTYYYEPVL

-1606 VITTSNGKYVLVPS
+1606 VITNSNGKYVLVPS

-1625 DPTGADTTET
+1625 DPTGTDTTET

-1662 PENQRPK
+1662 PENERPK

-1693 KPVIPHVPGYT
+1693 QPVIPHVPGYT
-1704 PVDPKDNTPLKPV
+1704 PVDPKDNTPLTPV

-1734 GEDTLIPYVPVKGDV
+1734 GEDTLIPYVHVKGDV
-1749 VINYVDTDGNILKS
+1749 VIKYVDTDGNTLKDS
-1763 PVTDEDDAL
+1763 VTDEDDVL
-1772 AGTKYDT
+1772 AGTKYNT

-1816 GSVVEGTTT
+1816 GNVVEGTTT

-1840 PNVPENQRPKTEYPF
+1840 PNVPENKRPKTEYPF

-1889 KDNTPLKPVDPE
+1889 KDNTPLK
-1901 DPSKGY
+1901 
-1907 VPPTPETPG
+1907 
-1916 EDTLIPY
+1916 
-1923 VPVKGDV
+1923 
-1930 VIKYVDTDGNTLKDS
+1930 
-1945 VTDEDDVLAGTKYD
+1945 
-1959 TTDEGDK
+1959 
-1966 PTEIVRNGDKY
+1966 
-1977 VLVPSKTTAV
+1977 
-1987 DPTGKSVEETGS
+1987 
-1999 VVEGTTTITYVYQ
+1999 
-2012 KVANWIPLIP
+2012 
-2022 NVPEN
+2022 
-2027 ERPKTEYPFDP
+2027 
-2038 TEPDK
+2038 
-2043 EIPSIPTNPTTD
+2043 
-2055 KPVIPHVPGYTPVDP
+2055 
-2070 KDNTPLTP
+2070 P

-2208 ERPKTEYPFDPTEP
+2208 QRPKTEYPFDPTEP

-2286 PVKGDVVIKY
+2286 PVKGDVVINY
-2296 VDTDGNTLKDS
+2296 VDTDGNILKS
-2307 VTDEDDV
+2307 PVTDEDDV

-2360 NVVEG
+2360 SVVEG

-2380 PLIPNVPENE
+2380 PLIPNVPENK

-2459 KDTLIPYVPVKGD
+2459 VDTLIPYVPVKGD

-2542 VVEGTT
+2542 VVEGKT

-2580 PTTPDKEIPSI
+2580 PTEPDKEIPSI

-2631 VPPTPETPGVDTL
+2631 IPPTPETPGEDTL

-2662 DGEEIKSPVTDT
+2662 
-2674 PSSPEGT
+2674 
-2681 PYDTTDNKPTI
+2681 
-2692 ITYKGEEY
+2692 
-2700 ELVRVEGTENGTV
+2700 
-2713 VEGDTKVTYVYRK
+2713 
-2726 KPATPPVTPEVKQGS
+2726 
-2741 VIVAY
+2741 
-2746 ITEDGVEIKSPVTDT
+2746 
-2761 PTSPE
+2761 
-2766 GTPYD
+2766 
-2771 TTDNKP
+2771 
-2777 KTITYNGEEY
+2777 
-2787 ELVRVDGTENGT
+2787 
-2799 VVEGDTKVTYVYRKK
+2799 
-2814 PATPPVTPEVKQG
+2814 
-2827 SVIVTYITED
+2827 
-2837 GIEIKSPVTD
+2837 
-2847 TPTSPEGTPYDTTDH
+2847 
-2862 KPKTI
+2862 
-2867 TYNGEEYEL
+2867 
-2876 VRVDGTENGT
+2876 
-2886 VVEGDTKVTYV
+2886 
-2897 YRKVV
+2897 
-2902 KPTPPAPAKPSV
+2902 
-2914 AKPVKSE
+2914 
-2921 KPKLP
+2921 
-2926 DTGEEESTAGMLGVL
+2926 
-2941 LLVSSLFGV
+2941 
-2950 RKRRRDQQ
+2950 

>member
-69 VKAARQVTF
+69 VKATRQVTF

-155 EEEVVE
+155 EEVVVE

-176 EQATEKVEEPTL
+176 EQVTEKVEEPTL

-204 PQAPANE
+204 PQAPASK

-251 LSSQAERLVAAS
+251 LSSQAERLVATS

-327 SLTTVTDM
+327 ALATTTNM
-335 NDSTNSPG
+335 NDGIGRPG
-343 YWTENEEVLNK
+343 YWTEEAEVLNK
-354 AEATATATTKP
+354 SEAVTTATTKA

-372 GYAVDPTDGR
+372 DYEVDPNPDR
-382 ITFLI
+382 VTFLI
-387 YSLSGDKDY
+387 YSLSNFQDDSGIQAGTDD
-396 RNTPGVSGSYN
+396 GSYN
-407 NIYGTD
+407 LRYGTD
-413 YYITLSMDREQS
+413 YYITMSLDRIKS
-425 DGKIYARLVSQ
+425 TGNIYARLVNKQDGSLVQ
-436 QNGFIEE
+436 E
-443 IEIPENTSRHQFQT
+443 IEIPENTARHQFDA
-457 IANGP
+457 IKNGP
-462 TSPTRFTYRMSFTT
+462 KDKGTFNYRMSYTT
-476 MPFTDSTGQVTSV
+476 IPFVTPAGVQS
-489 RYVNIN
+489 YVASININ
-495 SGQGG
+495 SGRGG
-500 DHLGTVAY
+500 KGKGSVVY
-508 SLLTDDSTSYNSYTG
+508 SLLTKDTTSYNNYTG
-523 LAPSYLPAQVTSY
+523 IAPTYLPDQVTNY
-536 YVKETERRAQELLA
+536 YVKETTLRPKSLLA
-550 SYTHV
+550 SYTHT
-555 AMVSGDSFTISDAA
+555 AAISGDIFTISSPAE
-569 KFANYELIE
+569 FADYELIE
-578 APVIQDT
+578 SPTVTEAPAAA
-585 PVSTNYA
+585 NYA
-592 VGTPLIQYF
+592 VGTPLIQFF
-601 PDRKTARVIYVTKED
+601 PGSKSGRIIYITKED
-616 GTSRFLN
+616 GTSRFIN
-623 FVLNPDHP
+623 FALNPDHA
-631 DFIENY
+631 DFIESF
-637 KNYDSMSPV
+637 KKYDVMTQNE
-646 AFVANGGA
+646 FVVNGV
-654 EALDFSS
+654 EDLELNS
-661 RIAII
+661 RLATIE
-666 DKYLA
+666 KYLA
-671 EIDAVKADSSL
+671 DIETVKSDTSL
-682 SSDQQASRLAELR
+682 SPDEQTNRLNELR
-695 ANYATEINTDDNK
+695 TNYASEINSDANK
-708 FLLTFVSTEAEP
+708 FLITFVSQETAP
-720 LTANDGPD
+720 LSANNGPD
-728 AVTGLT
+728 AITGST
-734 TWNHTVKNY
+734 TWSYTSNKY
-743 YTYIASGKV
+743 YLDGKRNSTFT
-752 ATTIALK
+752 AK
-759 LDSYLSDP
+759 LQPFYSDP
-767 MVDWRPTA
+767 LIDWA
-775 PTKDGIKLLSKT
+775 PNVPANSGMLVHSKT
-787 EVDDEGLPKRVSIT
+787 EVDGEGRPIRLTIPKVDA
-801 VNEDGVEKA
+801 DGSPVM
-810 ENADLHT
+810 ENGKQKNVHVDVF
-817 NIIAMFNM
+817 NNYIAMFNF
-825 LTANENNQHYY
+825 LTINQNSQDYY

-844 VYYVDTTGT
+844 VYYVDTAGT

-892 YYYKEVDVA
+892 YYYKEIDTA
-901 DLKPVSQNTDTEK
+901 ALKPASQNTDTEK

-1007 AEYTVGTVE
+1007 ADYTVGTVE

-1021 SVSNVTEVT
+1021 SSSNVATVT
-1030 GVHEATGSV
+1030 GVHEAIGSV
-1039 ASGITKEITFVYKE
+1039 TSGITKEITFVYKE

-1082 GRDYNTEEKDEVP
+1082 GRPYNTEGEGEVP

-1109 NLTVGNPTGKVTPGT
+1109 NLTKGNPTGEVTPGT

-1153 KVDVNNG
+1153 KVDVNDG
-1160 NIGDAYDTRDEG
+1160 NIGDAYDTSDEG
-1172 DKPEKIVEEGTGD
+1172 DKPDKIVEEGTGH
-1185 VYYIKPTGTE
+1185 VYYIKPAGTE
-1195 VKVGDGLSG
+1195 VKTGDGLSG
-1204 ETGQVVEGTTQVTY
+1204 ETGRVVEGTTQVTY

-1231 LDDAAGTTLKDS
+1231 LDDADGTTLKDS

-1286 ENGDTAKIVAGQTLE
+1286 ENGDTAKIAAGETLE

-1364 ADETI
+1364 ADGTI

-1483 VTGKVVVNF
+1483 VTGKVIVNF
-1492 KSTSGEKLQNQR
+1492 KSIDGEVLQDPR
-1504 TDTEE
+1504 PDTEE
-1509 GSTGRDYNTE
+1509 GSTGRDYSTE
-1519 EKDEVPPTITK
+1519 EDGEVPPTITK

-1537 VPNVKDGNPTGKV
+1537 VPNKKDGNPTGKV

-1589 VIVGTD
+1589 VQAGTKY
-1595 FDTTNEGDKPE
+1595 DTTDEGDKPTE
-1606 VITTSNGKYVLVPS
+1606 IVRNGDKYVLVPS
-1620 LTTAT
+1620 KTTAV
-1625 DPTGADTTET
+1625 DPAGKSVEET
-1635 GKVLE
+1635 GNVVE

-1662 PENQRPK
+1662 PENKRPK
-1669 TEYPFDPTDPDKEIP
+1669 TEYPFDPTEPDKEIP

-1693 KPVIPHVPGYT
+1693 QPVIPHVPGYT

-1763 PVTDEDDAL
+1763 PVTDEDDVL
-1772 AGTKYDT
+1772 AGTKYNT

-1816 GSVVEGTTT
+1816 GNVVEGTTT

-1889 KDNTPLKPVDPE
+1889 KDNTPLK
-1901 DPSKGY
+1901 
-1907 VPPTPETPG
+1907 
-1916 EDTLIPY
+1916 
-1923 VPVKGDV
+1923 
-1930 VIKYVDTDGNTLKDS
+1930 
-1945 VTDEDDVLAGTKYD
+1945 
-1959 TTDEGDK
+1959 
-1966 PTEIVRNGDKY
+1966 
-1977 VLVPSKTTAV
+1977 
-1987 DPTGKSVEETGS
+1987 
-1999 VVEGTTTITYVYQ
+1999 
-2012 KVANWIPLIP
+2012 
-2022 NVPEN
+2022 
-2027 ERPKTEYPFDP
+2027 
-2038 TEPDK
+2038 
-2043 EIPSIPTNPTTD
+2043 
-2055 KPVIPHVPGYTPVDP
+2055 
-2070 KDNTPLTP
+2070 P

-2286 PVKGDVVIKY
+2286 PVK
-2296 VDTDGNTLKDS
+2296 
-2307 VTDEDDV
+2307 
-2314 LAGTKYDTTDEGDKP
+2314 
-2329 TEIVRNGDKY
+2329 
-2339 VLVPSK
+2339 
-2345 TTAVDPAGKSVEETG
+2345 
-2360 NVVEG
+2360 
-2365 TTTITY
+2365 
-2371 VYQKVANWI
+2371 
-2380 PLIPNVPENE
+2380 
-2390 RPKTEYPFD
+2390 
-2399 PTEPDK
+2399 
-2405 EIPSIPTNP
+2405 
-2414 TTDKPVIPHVPGYTP
+2414 
-2429 VDPKDNTPL
+2429 
-2438 TPVDPEDPSKG
+2438 
-2449 YVPPTPETPG
+2449 
-2459 KDTLIPYVPVKGD
+2459 
-2472 VVINYVDTDGNILKS
+2472 
-2487 PVTDEDDVLAGT
+2487 
-2499 KYDTTDEGDKPTE
+2499 
-2512 IVRNG
+2512 
-2517 DKYVLVPSKT
+2517 
-2527 TAVDPTGKSV
+2527 
-2537 EETGS
+2537 
-2542 VVEGTT
+2542 
-2548 TITYVYQKV
+2548 
-2557 ANWIPLIP
+2557 
-2565 NVPENER
+2565 
-2572 PKTEYPFD
+2572 
-2580 PTTPDKEIPSI
+2580 
-2591 PTNPTTDKPV
+2591 
-2601 IPHVPGYTPVDPKDN
+2601 
-2616 TPLTPVDPEDPSKGY
+2616 
-2631 VPPTPETPGVDTL
+2631 
-2644 IPYVPIKNGT
+2644 
-2654 VIVTYITE
+2654 
-2662 DGEEIKSPVTDT
+2662 
-2674 PSSPEGT
+2674 
-2681 PYDTTDNKPTI
+2681 
-2692 ITYKGEEY
+2692 
-2700 ELVRVEGTENGTV
+2700 
-2713 VEGDTKVTYVYRK
+2713 
-2726 KPATPPVTPEVKQGS
+2726 QGS

-2746 ITEDGVEIKSPVTDT
+2746 ITEDGKEIKSPVTDT
-2761 PTSPE
+2761 PSSPE

-2837 GIEIKSPVTD
+2837 GVEIKSPVTD
-2847 TPTSPEGTPYDTTDH
+2847 TPTSPEGTPYDTTDN

-2876 VRVDGTENGT
+2876 VRVEGTENGT